1 MARKLLAEN
10 ADELTFDKAVE
21 LCVNIEHT
29 AKGAVSLAQAESK
42 EGNRREES
50 VHKLDRVC
58 YRCLG
63 DHSAAVCRHKQA
75 TLQVQENRPRRA
87 RL

>member
-10 ADELTFDKAVE
+10 AGELTFDKAVE

-29 AKGAVSLAQAESK
+29 AEGAVSLARAEST
-42 EGNRREES
+42 EGNRQEERM
-50 VHKLDRVC
+50 HKLDRVC

-63 DHSAAVCRHKQA
+63 DHSTAVCRHKQA
-75 TLQVQENRPRRA
+75 PCYK
-87 RL
+87 